1 MGLGFLIGCAIFVFG
16 GLMCF
21 NPGTKMTS
29 DKKDARK
36 LGNWLMS
43 VGIWGPGDGDEQKE
57 VEDFLDEFNEEDRAT
72 IERLSLGR

>member
-1 MGLGFLIGCAIFVFG
+1 MGVLGFLIGCCIFVCG

-43 VGIWGPGDGDEQKE
+43 KGIWGPGDEQKE
-57 VEDFLDEFNEEDRAT
+57 VHDFLDEFDEEDRAV
-72 IERLSLGR
+72 IERLNLGR